1 MNTDNSILAS
11 NLHLLL
17 KHRGISKSELARE
30 MEVTRQTVQAWL
42 KTGSVSRDNLLKLS
56 QYFKI
61 SVSALVG
68 DDVESYSSREIEV
81 LKAEIKEL
89 IDVVPSSHIVLLQYL
104 KKMLN

>member
-1 MNTDNSILAS
+1 MNTDNSTLAS
-11 NLHLLL
+11 NLRLLL

-42 KTGSVSRDNLLKLS
+42 KNGAVSRDNLMKLS
-56 QYFKI
+56 QYFEI

-68 DDVESYSSREIEV
+68 DDVENYSSREAEI
-81 LKAEIKEL
+81 LKTEIKEL